1 MDELGKKIEET
12 YNELLLAIKKIN
24 VLSETIDGL
33 KTTTTEIINQYTQ
46 TIDQSKLEKTRASS
60 EKALN
65 AMLNDIRKVEEQ
77 MSGFEVIKQTLE
89 DSFELFTKRM
99 ASLEDNIKKTKGP
112 IQEIDQKLIKYIKEA
127 EKNNL
132 IGLKR
137 LTQAA
142 TLVDAKEEIQ
152 KYDKLLELEKENNK
166 LLKQLLAK
174 ESVKPI
180 ISKEENFKLNGGKP
194 KADNILKNDS
204 KLINL

>member
-24 VLSETIDGL
+24 VLSETIDSL

-99 ASLEDNIKKTKGP
+99 TSLEDNIKKTKGP

-180 ISKEENFKLNGGKP
+180 ISKEENFKANSSKP
-194 KADNILKNDS
+194 KIQL
-204 KLINL
+204 

>member
-1 MDELGKKIEET
+1 
-12 YNELLLAIKKIN
+12 
-24 VLSETIDGL
+24 
-33 KTTTTEIINQYTQ
+33 
-46 TIDQSKLEKTRASS
+46 
-60 EKALN
+60 
-65 AMLNDIRKVEEQ
+65 MLNDIKKVEEQ

-99 ASLEDNIKKTKGP
+99 TSLEDNIKKTKGP

-152 KYDKLLELEKENNK
+152 KYDKLLELEKR
-166 LLKQLLAK
+166 KQ
-174 ESVKPI
+174 
-180 ISKEENFKLNGGKP
+180 
-194 KADNILKNDS
+194 
-204 KLINL
+204 